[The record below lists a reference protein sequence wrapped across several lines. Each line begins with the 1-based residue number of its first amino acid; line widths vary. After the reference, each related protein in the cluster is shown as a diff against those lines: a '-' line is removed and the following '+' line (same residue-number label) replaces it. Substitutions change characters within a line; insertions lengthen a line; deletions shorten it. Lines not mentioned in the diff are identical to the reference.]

1 MKNHLGGQ
9 ILYRGPDPVKN
20 GAKGSLTTV
29 EGLIQKA
36 AEGLRKTAELNS
48 ETNPEWAE
56 QVKLFCTQ
64 KLETIVQ
71 RKFQVGSFFSQM
83 LFLKK
88 KVIFLVNL

>member
-9 ILYRGPDPVKN
+9 ILYIGPNPVKN
-20 GAKGSLTTV
+20 GVKGSLTTV

-36 AEGLRKTAELNS
+36 AEGLRKTADLNS

-56 QVKLFCTQ
+56 QVKNFCTQ

-71 RKFQVGSFFSQM
+71 RKFQVRSFFCSKM
-83 LFLKK
+83 FC
-88 KVIFLVNL
+88 